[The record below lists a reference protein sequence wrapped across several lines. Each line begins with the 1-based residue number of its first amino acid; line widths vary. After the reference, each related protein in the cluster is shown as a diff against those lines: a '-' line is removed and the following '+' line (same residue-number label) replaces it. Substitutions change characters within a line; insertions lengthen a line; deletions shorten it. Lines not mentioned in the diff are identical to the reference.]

1 MKLITEAQHNQ
12 LLANGHAAR
21 DAASA
26 GIAFNPKPVVKIVT
40 PKWCCRWLLT
50 AIDPTDT
57 DRAYGLL
64 DSGNGRPYFGFVEL
78 HDLEGLHGEFAL
90 AAVRDDAFV
99 ADKPNSS
106 DAEVAY
112 TRGLIIT

>member
-1 MKLITEAQHNQ
+1 MKLITEAQHTQ

-21 DAASA
+21 DAARA
-26 GIAFNPKPVVKIVT
+26 GIEFDPKPVVKIIT

-50 AIDPTDT
+50 AIDPATT

-64 DSGNGRPYFGFVEL
+64 DSGNGRPYFGFVKL
-78 HDLEGLHGEFAL
+78 RDLEAPHGEFAID
-90 AAVRDDAFV
+90 AVRDDGFV
-99 ADKPNSS
+99 ADKPISVY
-106 DAEVAY
+106 AEVAY